1 MMADDF
7 VIQPAADAD
16 VETMTVLINAA
27 FDLEKFFVVGDR
39 ISPDGIRRLMASG
52 GTFFVM
58 KDGTDIHAVVYTEP
72 RPPDQGYVGLLAVN
86 PGVQGRSAGS
96 RLMQHAEEHLRAN
109 GATAIVITVVDLRT
123 ELFPFYE
130 KRGYRRVGTEPFPR
144 PTHKP
149 CQLIVMVKQLP

>member
-1 MMADDF
+1 MVADDY

-16 VETMTVLINAA
+16 VEAMAALINAA
-27 FDLEKFFVVGDR
+27 FDLEKFFVVGNR
-39 ISPDGIRRLMASG
+39 INADDVRRLMASG

-58 KDGTDIHAVVYTEP
+58 KDGPEPLAVVYAEP
-72 RPPDQGYVGLLAVN
+72 RPPDRGYIGLLAVK
-86 PGVQGRSAGS
+86 PGVQGRSVGS
-96 RLMQHAEEHLRAN
+96 RLMQHAEAHLRAG

-144 PTHKP
+144 ATHKP
-149 CQLIVMVKQLP
+149 CQLIVMVKQL